1 MTTTIKLAV
10 VDDHPLYREGVTRT
24 LLQIG
29 GFEVVG
35 EGSTKEDALRITEAY
50 RPDVVLMNISMPGGG
65 LSAIPL
71 ILERY
76 PDQKIVMLTISE
88 AIDDLITALSS
99 GARGYVLKGVGAR
112 TLAEILRAVASGEKY
127 VSPTLSARV
136 LTDLAGK
143 SVSSAPAGV
152 LAGLRVESER
162 C

>member
-10 VDDHPLYREGVTRT
+10 VDDHPLYREGVTCT

-152 LAGLRVESER
+152 LAGLTS
-162 C
+162 